1 MLCNLKFL
9 GRAFNPL
16 WNGFFTYHILQEVD
30 TTTLNKFDQFDHF
43 EPYYCQTY
51 LTRNFGE

>member
-51 LTRNFGE
+51 LTRNSGE